1 MVGGVPDTDQ
11 HVTLE
16 SDESIAHAYVPLASM
31 PDTPCVNAGVFIGIN
46 SFKILMHKT

>member
-31 PDTPCVNAGVFIGIN
+31 PDTPCVNAGVLMGLN
-46 SFKILMHKT
+46 SFKIYMQVT